1 MPQASANTRSNKQR
15 KIRKRAR
22 GVNLFINQRIAKIL
36 TALKKTSNRRTFANL
51 LMFCFIL
58 FTSIGA
64 GMIFLPAGWVVAGVC
79 CGIFGF
85 LLGLE

>member
-1 MPQASANTRSNKQR
+1 MPPASSNTKTIRAKLIKRVKTKGSDFVRIIKAPFLFVARQVNRPRSAN
-15 KIRKRAR
+15 
-22 GVNLFINQRIAKIL
+22 V
-36 TALKKTSNRRTFANL
+36 

-64 GMIFLPAGWVVAGVC
+64 GMIFMPAGWVVAGVG

>member
-1 MPQASANTRSNKQR
+1 MPPASSNTKTT
-15 KIRKRAR
+15 KAKLIKR
-22 GVNLFINQRIAKIL
+22 VKTKSSKFLTFLKSPFVFIAKQV
-36 TALKKTSNRRTFANL
+36 NRPRSANL

-64 GMIFLPAGWVVAGVC
+64 GMIFLPAGWVVAGVG

>member
-1 MPQASANTRSNKQR
+1 MPPASSNTKTRRAKLIKRVKTKGSNFVRIIKAPFLFIARQVNRPRSAN
-15 KIRKRAR
+15 
-22 GVNLFINQRIAKIL
+22 V
-36 TALKKTSNRRTFANL
+36 

-64 GMIFLPAGWVVAGVC
+64 GMIFMPAGWVVAGVG

>member
-1 MPQASANTRSNKQR
+1 MPPVSSDIKNKRQKIEKAIRALLRRSSARVRRTRVSLKNK
-15 KIRKRAR
+15 A
-22 GVNLFINQRIAKIL
+22 
-36 TALKKTSNRRTFANL
+36 NRSTFANI
-51 LMFCFIL
+51 LMLCFII

-85 LLGLE
+85 LLGSE

>member
-1 MPQASANTRSNKQR
+1 MPLASSNIKTKKAKLIKKIKIKSSQFVTVIKAPFLFTARQVNRRRSAN
-15 KIRKRAR
+15 
-22 GVNLFINQRIAKIL
+22 V
-36 TALKKTSNRRTFANL
+36 

-64 GMIFLPAGWVVAGVC
+64 GMIFMPAGWVVAGVG

>member
-1 MPQASANTRSNKQR
+1 MPPASSNTKTKKAKLIKALKTKSSQFVKILKAPFIFTAKQVNRPRSAN
-15 KIRKRAR
+15 A
-22 GVNLFINQRIAKIL
+22 
-36 TALKKTSNRRTFANL
+36 

-64 GMIFLPAGWVVAGVC
+64 GMIFMPAGWVVAGVG
-79 CGIFGF
+79 CGLFGF

>member
-1 MPQASANTRSNKQR
+1 MPPASSNTKTRRAKLIKRVKTKGSSFVKIIKAPFVFTARQVNRPRSAN
-15 KIRKRAR
+15 
-22 GVNLFINQRIAKIL
+22 V
-36 TALKKTSNRRTFANL
+36 

-64 GMIFLPAGWVVAGVC
+64 GMIFMPAGWVVAGVG

>member
-1 MPQASANTRSNKQR
+1 MPPASSNTKTIRAKLIKRVKTKGSSFVRIIKAPFVFTARQVNRPRSAN
-15 KIRKRAR
+15 
-22 GVNLFINQRIAKIL
+22 V
-36 TALKKTSNRRTFANL
+36 

-64 GMIFLPAGWVVAGVC
+64 GMIFMPAGWVVAGVG

>member
-1 MPQASANTRSNKQR
+1 MPPASSNTKTRRAKLIKRVKTKGSNFVRIIKAPFLFIAKQVNRPRSAN
-15 KIRKRAR
+15 
-22 GVNLFINQRIAKIL
+22 V
-36 TALKKTSNRRTFANL
+36 

-64 GMIFLPAGWVVAGVC
+64 GMIFMPAGWVVAGVG